1 MNRRAREELPGQ
13 LALDSL
19 DRPPAAADTSG
30 SDGRQDQRSVGFAR
44 CPHGRHPRLTGVV
57 YHGDQLVFRDHVVR
71 LGPSRVPLAC
81 RGSGKRLPDG
91 YPMFERTHDG

>member
-1 MNRRAREELPGQ
+1 MNRNRLELPGQ
-13 LALDSL
+13 LTLDSL
-19 DRPPAAADTSG
+19 HTPPAAAQASG
-30 SDGRQDQRSVGFAR
+30 SVEGQDQRSVGFAR

-81 RGSGKRLPDG
+81 RGSGRRLPDG
-91 YPMFERTHDG
+91 YPMYERTADA

>member
-1 MNRRAREELPGQ
+1 MSRRAREKLPGQ

-19 DRPPAAADTSG
+19 DTPPPPAETAGSG
-30 SDGRQDQRSVGFAR
+30 ERQHQRSVGYAR
-44 CPHGRHPRLTGVV
+44 CPHGRHPKLTGVV

-81 RGSGKRLPDG
+81 RGSGQRLSDG
-91 YPMFERTHDG
+91 YPMYERTADA

>member
-1 MNRRAREELPGQ
+1 MNRKRLELPGQ
-13 LALDSL
+13 LALEDL
-19 DRPPAAADTSG
+19 NPPHTPVATAGLAE
-30 SDGRQDQRSVGFAR
+30 RQHQRSVGFAR
-44 CPHGRHPRLTGVV
+44 CPHGRHPKLTGVV

-91 YPMFERTHDG
+91 YPMYERTDDA

>member
-1 MNRRAREELPGQ
+1 MN
-13 LALDSL
+13 ST
-19 DRPPAAADTSG
+19 RPVRGVWCATLTPIDTAGSG
-30 SDGRQDQRSVGFAR
+30 ERQEQSSVGFAR

-91 YPMFERTHDG
+91 YPMYERTADA